1 MEIIAHEKD
10 GDKILLTS
18 DYCPNPAMKNA
29 FQTQFFTCTLR
40 SIELC
45 NQKLRQ
51 YVVSEE
57 AMFICLHVTI
67 QNHTNEILTM
77 FKEDFYIRFDDE
89 GPFEPEEEFEGAHQ
103 LPDTY
108 ALKPNETK
116 RGCLVFIV
124 AANTKRLTFSYT
136 EYFDDDSEG
145 KTYRL
150 KYQLRK

>member
-51 YVVSEE
+51 YVVSE
-57 AMFICLHVTI
+57 
-67 QNHTNEILTM
+67 
-77 FKEDFYIRFDDE
+77 FYIRFDDE
-89 GPFEPEEEFEGAHQ
+89 GPFEPEEEFDVAHQ

>member
-10 GDKILLTS
+10 GDKILLTD

-45 NQKLRQ
+45 NQKLCQ
-51 YVVSEE
+51 YVVARE
-57 AMFICLHVTI
+57 AQFILLHLTI

-77 FKEDFYIRFDDE
+77 FKEDFYIRFDGE
-89 GPFEPEEEFEGAHQ
+89 GPYEAEEEFGVPHQ
-103 LPDTY
+103 FPDTY
-108 ALKPNETK
+108 ALKPDEEK
-116 RGCLVFIV
+116 RGCLAFII
-124 AANTKRLTFSYT
+124 AANTKKITFSYT

-145 KTYRL
+145 KTYKL
-150 KYQLRK
+150 KYVLRK